1 MVGNVSIFTYKKCQ
15 HFLSFPLYVNDVSR
29 VYFTS
34 TWALLVFMNKTI
46 LITDKKNVNNVLY
59 WVLHIWLM
67 ISNSFIHLAVASRL
81 LLQ

>member
-15 HFLSFPLYVNDVSR
+15 HFLSFPLYVNDVSH

-46 LITDKKNVNNVLY
+46 LITDKKKREQCFILGTPYLVN
-59 WVLHIWLM
+59 
-67 ISNSFIHLAVASRL
+67 HL
-81 LLQ
+81 